1 MDRHRSNCRNG
12 KEKVLLIVWLL
23 SYQQQNSTQ
32 SFTVPIQYTHVT
44 YNSIHLAPLTHPA
57 AGRGSDSLSVEVRW
71 QGVQCQ
77 SCEAGEAALPDD

>member
-12 KEKVLLIVWLL
+12 KEKVL
-23 SYQQQNSTQ
+23 SE